1 MPILS
6 HSCTIKVLTDSVIRY
21 ITDFGLHIF
30 YTVLPNRYIGDYVQK
45 KINEDKILKCLTFIA
60 SYEEFTDGNSARFSN
75 NRIGEKKA
83 NFNHS
88 IIEL

>member
-1 MPILS
+1 MHRKGPNGQCYPLYYRLWLAHNS
-6 HSCTIKVLTDSVIRY
+6 
-21 ITDFGLHIF
+21 IF